1 MMQHKYFPP
10 EWDAGIF
17 KNSVESER
25 LIDIWIFISFLPFGW
40 VNIVRL
46 AWIHSQRQTVLSLE
60 KVSEIY
66 PTAVWV
72 FPNTLFRF
80 TPQKWLQATCMLSL
94 NETITFSYLEHHYTC
109 KVSQLEMASNS
120 VLYLHLILS
129 ATDLELCRVLKIA
142 RKRDQLKSLPVSH

>member
-17 KNSVESER
+17 KTVLNLNAL
-25 LIDIWIFISFLPFGW
+25 LIYEFSSAFLPFGW

-72 FPNTLFRF
+72 FPNITLSFYP
-80 TPQKWLQATCMLSL
+80 TKV
-94 NETITFSYLEHHYTC
+94 ITSNLYAKLEWNNY
-109 KVSQLEMASNS
+109 
-120 VLYLHLILS
+120 I
-129 ATDLELCRVLKIA
+129 
-142 RKRDQLKSLPVSH
+142 

>member
-1 MMQHKYFPP
+1 MMQRKYFPP

-25 LIDIWIFISFLPFGW
+25 LIDRWIFISFFPFGW

-72 FPNTLFRF
+72 FPNITLSFYS
-80 TPQKWLQATCMLSL
+80 TKV
-94 NETITFSYLEHHYTC
+94 ITSNLHAKLEWNNY
-109 KVSQLEMASNS
+109 
-120 VLYLHLILS
+120 I
-129 ATDLELCRVLKIA
+129 
-142 RKRDQLKSLPVSH
+142 